1 MPTGARFV
9 AICGLLA
16 VLVAVTSAEPHN
28 RKQRVVSGEQLAKI
42 MVDPQDRDMMLK
54 HGKRQFSEHDAEML
68 RSINEEFELDG
79 DVAKSLF
86 EQLDTLLNYEAHK
99 HEDALDGDEEVDL
112 DDMDFDPHNNPNHGH
127 DVFGKP
133 IAMPGLTETYA
144 VYGAVLDAT
153 VRYVDQI
160 EKVSRHGLPQVA
172 DLLFDQAM
180 QRMANRGL
188 GFVSASTD
196 INMEQGMGGL
206 QIVDRTETQRYSA
219 PVGYHEEWTSVVR
232 DTFRVHVRR
241 EVLEH
246 NTRPGGIAAP
256 SSEYGTG
263 RPLIAII
270 ERIASVHQ
278 PISIASDTGFN

>member
-1 MPTGARFV
+1 MIIGARFV

-16 VLVAVTSAEPHN
+16 VLVAVACAGSHR
-28 RKQRVVSGEQLAKI
+28 RKERSISGEQLAKI
-42 MVDPQDRDMMLK
+42 MTDPQDRSLMLK

-68 RSINEEFELDG
+68 RSINEEFDLDG

-99 HEDALDGDEEVDL
+99 HEDALEGDEEVDA

-127 DVFGKP
+127 DVFGKS

-160 EKVSRHGLPQVA
+160 EKISRYGLPQVV
-172 DLLFDQAM
+172 DVLFDQAM
-180 QRMANRGL
+180 QRMANRAL

-219 PVGYHEEWTSVVR
+219 GIAGHHEEWTSVVR

-246 NTRPGGIAAP
+246 NSRPGETATATTQ
-256 SSEYGTG
+256 YGTG

-278 PISIASDTGFN
+278 PISIGDKAY